1 MEPHTNPIQDI
12 VRRIVNENLRG
23 STQRFEWIIMSVDAS
38 GHNAE
43 LYGSGGKIYYRKEGG
58 AGVELGGGGVALW
71 ESCTIDNVASV
82 RTSPYAAIECQNHDL
97 FNVDDIYIRRGGS
110 GEASDSLTFRCE
122 IGGGGSGHPDWG
134 E

>member
-1 MEPHTNPIQDI
+1 MEPHINPIQDI
-12 VRRIVNENLRG
+12 VRRIVSENLRG
-23 STQRFEWIIMSVDAS
+23 STQRFERVVMSVDAS

-43 LYGSGGKIYYRKEGG
+43 LYGLGGKIYYRKEGG
-58 AGVELGGGGVALW
+58 AGTEIGTSIGLW
-71 ESCTIDNVASV
+71 ESCTIDGVASV

-110 GEASDSLTFRCE
+110 GEASDSLTFRCD
-122 IGGGGSGHPDWG
+122 IGGGGIEHPDWG